1 VQKLILNKIFPN
13 QDIEVQSFAYYCVK
27 LRFVTYLSFE
37 CEVPGGLLILYSLNK
52 NAQIEKVTNITSEK
66 HTLLDLFVAL
76 GFDDRTFF
84 RDGIEEH
91 ICYT

>member
-1 VQKLILNKIFPN
+1 MLC
-13 QDIEVQSFAYYCVK
+13 EVCG
-27 LRFVTYLSFE
+27 FVTYLSFE
-37 CEVPGGLLILYSLNK
+37 CEVPGLLVLYSRTK

-66 HTLLDLFVAL
+66 PTLLDLFVAM